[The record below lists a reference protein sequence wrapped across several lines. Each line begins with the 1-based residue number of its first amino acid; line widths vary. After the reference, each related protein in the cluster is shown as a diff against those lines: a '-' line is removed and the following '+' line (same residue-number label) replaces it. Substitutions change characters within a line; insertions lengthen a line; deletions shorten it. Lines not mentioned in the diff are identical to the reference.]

1 MEVGG
6 SRWLYHKEHTIKF
19 VYSNL
24 YMYFVLKYTLYII
37 HYTLYIIH
45 YTLCIL
51 YINDDDRSLHTHT
64 HTHTHTHNVKYYEII
79 I

>member
-37 HYTLYIIH
+37 HYTL
-45 YTLCIL
+45 CIL

-64 HTHTHTHNVKYYEII
+64 HTHTHNVKYYEII

>member
-37 HYTLYIIH
+37 HYA
-45 YTLCIL
+45 LCIL
-51 YINDDDRSLHTHT
+51 YINDDNRSLHTHT
-64 HTHTHTHNVKYYEII
+64 HTHTQRKIL
-79 I
+79 